1 MKILKKGL
9 FKIATPILSK
19 VERFKNK
26 HAGETCYLFGDGTSI
41 KYFDLSLFS
50 DKISFSLVKIPFH
63 KEFKFL
69 NCKYSLM
76 LEPYYF
82 YPYFRLDMYPHTLWK
97 NNVQKIYRKCIDHNK
112 DINFFS
118 NLSNY
123 PVLWNSNIDY
133 LFQKNPDQNFKFEEE
148 CYLNGVDIF
157 KGSFTCSISL
167 AIYMGFKEIF
177 LVGCDYTHEKKS
189 RGYWFEKGKGT
200 MKPELIYQKKF
211 LDIASKYSKI
221 TTITLQGK
229 GSVLPSI
236 TYSEYTKK
244 EPIFRENVELSDISN
259 LKTFAEWPGYKIF

>member
-26 HAGETCYLFGDGTSI
+26 HAGETCYLFADGTSI

-76 LEPYYF
+76 LEPFYF
-82 YPYFRLDMYPHTLWK
+82 YPYHRLPMHPNTLWK
-97 NNVQKIYRKCIDHNK
+97 NNIQKIYRKCIDHNK
-112 DINFFS
+112 DINFFT
-118 NLSNY
+118 NFSNY
-123 PVLWNSNIDY
+123 FGLWNSKVDY
-133 LFQKNPDQNFKFEEE
+133 LFQKIPSHNFKFGEE
-148 CYLNGVDIF
+148 CYLNDVGIF
-157 KGSFTCSISL
+157 KGSFRCSISL

-189 RGYWFEKGKGT
+189 RGHWFEKGRGT
-200 MKPELIYQKKF
+200 MKPEPIYEKKF

-229 GSVLPSI
+229 GSILPAI

-244 EPIFRENVELSDISN
+244 EPIYRENIDLSDISY